1 MCNAFIHNVI
11 HSIYVLNHQ
20 CTICTYLYIFQF
32 HFFFHKLIKQF
43 IYWFLLLQVN
53 MDASKVECHS
63 DSDITSLVSL
73 CKPEVI
79 TAEHGDGQVSE
90 RIVQFHS
97 KFTFKTLISLR
108 SFRNISFFCNFLFMC
123 L

>member
-1 MCNAFIHNVI
+1 M
-11 HSIYVLNHQ
+11 
-20 CTICTYLYIFQF
+20 
-32 HFFFHKLIKQF
+32 IKPF
-43 IYWFLLLQVN
+43 IYWFHILQVN
-53 MDASKVECHS
+53 MEASKVECHS

-79 TAEHGDGQVSE
+79 TAEHGDGRVSE

-108 SFRNISFFCNFLFMC
+108 SFRNISSFIIFFLCACKQYTILNLPFFDSRGYFH
-123 L
+123 